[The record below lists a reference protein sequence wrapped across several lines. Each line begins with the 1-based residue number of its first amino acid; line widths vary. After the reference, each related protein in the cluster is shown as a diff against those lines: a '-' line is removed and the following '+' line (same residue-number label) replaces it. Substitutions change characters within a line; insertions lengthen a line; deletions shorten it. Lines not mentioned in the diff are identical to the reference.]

1 MFKAKKEVDNVDVSE
16 IIIENEKLKIE
27 NETLKY
33 KLSDKEERLNDL
45 LEKNRALKRADAEA
59 LRVENE
65 KLKSQIQQSDFEREN
80 NTEHIEL
87 KTQNSKLES
96 ELEIQK
102 SENEHLKKLLDT
114 YRAMPDVQNM
124 VKNLSE
130 LAVPSIDEL
139 KKFAQTLSET
149 QVSDLCGKLAETNS
163 KLSDVLSRGGFVDTR
178 RPW

>member
-1 MFKAKKEVDNVDVSE
+1 MFKLKSQHDDIDVSALV
-16 IIIENEKLKIE
+16 IENKKLKIE

-33 KLSDKEERLNDL
+33 KLSDKEERLTDL
-45 LEKNRALKRADAEA
+45 LDKNRILKRSDSEI

-65 KLKSQIQQSDFEREN
+65 KLKSQVKQSEFEREN
-80 NTEHIEL
+80 NTEYIEL
-87 KTQNSKLES
+87 RTQNSKLES

-139 KKFAQTLSET
+139 RKFAQILSET
-149 QVSDLCGKLAETNS
+149 KVTDLCSKLAETNS
-163 KLSDVLSRGGFVDTR
+163 KLSDVLSRSGFVDIR